1 MKTSTKTKPQVLFKN
16 DFTDKQEGGRGEGK
30 GGKKEGHGE
39 EAVGAERIVDGQPA
53 SDSEAQGV
61 AVDIPSA
68 PEKRGG

>member
-1 MKTSTKTKPQVLFKN
+1 M
-16 DFTDKQEGGRGEGK
+16 
-30 GGKKEGHGE
+30 EGHGE
-39 EAVGAERIVDGQPA
+39 EAVWAERVVDGQTA